1 MPAATSSD
9 TGTLTRDQIR
19 AYAKGAGFP
28 DDQLNMAVEVAM
40 LESSG
45 NPRALNSV
53 PCYGLWQ
60 INMRGDMGTS
70 RRKALGIASND
81 RLFDPAVNAKAA
93 KLIYDQAG
101 KSWSPWTT
109 ARRAKANLGSAA
121 VGPDS
126 SSSDASSDDAG
137 SDASASITSV
147 NPLNRAIDQFTEK
160 FRNRAID
167 QFTEKF
173 RLAALTYLVFLVALV
188 LLILG
193 VVILNRNTA
202 VNAAMSLIPAGSA
215 VKKVVKAVK

>member
-19 AYAKGAGFP
+19 AYAKSAGFP
-28 DDQLNMAVEVAM
+28 DGQLDMAVEVAM

-81 RLFDPAVNAKAA
+81 KLFDPAVNAKAA

-101 KSWSPWTT
+101 KSWLPWTT
-109 ARRAKANLGSAA
+109 ARRAKANLGSST
-121 VGPDS
+121 VGPD

-137 SDASASITSV
+137 SDASASLTSV
-147 NPLNRAIDQFTEK
+147 NPLNRAV
-160 FRNRAID
+160 D

>member
-45 NPRALNSV
+45 NPRTLNSV

-137 SDASASITSV
+137 SDASASLTSA
-147 NPLNRAIDQFTEK
+147 NPL
-160 FRNRAID
+160 NRAID

>member
-160 FRNRAID
+160 FR
-167 QFTEKF
+167 
-173 RLAALTYLVFLVALV
+173 LAALTYLVFLVALV